1 MAKQKMVPFG
11 TAIKNFFTKYFD
23 FQGTATR
30 SEYWFVWLAL
40 FVLRVIFVALPL
52 GILGTIL
59 WAIVF
64 LPSRA
69 LACRRF
75 HDVGLSCWWY
85 LAPMLFLLVFGM
97 LRMNM
102 WFFLLNLDQMPMDL
116 LVMIGLY
123 FVYVSGVF
131 VVLVQPS
138 KLKNNKYRSKK

>member
-11 TAIKNFFTKYFD
+11 VAIKNFFTKYFD

-102 WFFLLNLDQMPMDL
+102 WFFLLNLGQMPMDL

-123 FVYVSGVF
+123 FVYISGVL

>member
-97 LRMNM
+97 L
-102 WFFLLNLDQMPMDL
+102 FL
-116 LVMIGLY
+116 
-123 FVYVSGVF
+123 
-131 VVLVQPS
+131 
-138 KLKNNKYRSKK
+138 KE

>member
-1 MAKQKMVPFG
+1 MAKQKMVSFG
-11 TAIKNFFTKYFD
+11 AAIKNFFTKYFD

-40 FVLRVIFVALPL
+40 FVSQLIFVVLPL
-52 GILGTIL
+52 GILETIV

-85 LAPMLFLLVFGM
+85 LAPMLFFFVFGM
-97 LRMNM
+97 IRMDM
-102 WFFLLNLDQMPMDL
+102 WMFLLNLEQVPMDL
-116 LVMIGLY
+116 VVMLGLY
-123 FVYVSGVF
+123 FVYALGLLVVF
-131 VVLVQPS
+131 VLPS

>member
-97 LRMNM
+97 LRMDM

-123 FVYVSGVF
+123 FVYILGVL

>member
-123 FVYVSGVF
+123 FVYVLGVL